1 MRLTACIAC
10 AALAAL
16 TGCAHHNRTATPAP
30 ARSSAATI
38 TAADIDHAP
47 GLSLEELLVTRVPG
61 LSLTRARD
69 GHLVIHIRG
78 TSTLLGDEEPL
89 FVVNGLALETP
100 IGGNLWS
107 INPHDIES
115 ITVLR
120 DAASTAMYG
129 VRGANGVIVIKT
141 KQS

>member
-1 MRLTACIAC
+1 MRYCHNFYRNSKSEC
-10 AALAAL
+10 N
-16 TGCAHHNRTATPAP
+16 TGIQFRNFIDGLLGWQ
-30 ARSSAATI
+30 RSI
-38 TAADIDHAP
+38 TADDIDHAP

-61 LSLTRARD
+61 LTLSRAPD

>member
-1 MRLTACIAC
+1 MRLTACITLL
-10 AALAAL
+10 ALA
-16 TGCAHHNRTATPAP
+16 GCAHHTRTNAAIPA
-30 ARSSAATI
+30 ASSANTI

-47 GLSLEELLVTRVPG
+47 GLSLEELLVTRIPG
-61 LSLTRARD
+61 LSLTRAPD

-107 INPHDIES
+107 INPHDVES

>member
-1 MRLTACIAC
+1 MRLTACITFL
-10 AALAAL
+10 ALA
-16 TGCAHHNRTATPAP
+16 GCAHHSRTSAATPAS
-30 ARSSAATI
+30 SSANTI
-38 TAADIDHAP
+38 TADDIDHAP

-129 VRGANGVIVIKT
+129 VRGANGVSVIKT

>member
-1 MRLTACIAC
+1 MRLTACIALVSLAAC
-10 AALAAL
+10 GHHTRTAALSPAS
-16 TGCAHHNRTATPAP
+16 RSAT
-30 ARSSAATI
+30 TI
-38 TAADIDHAP
+38 TADDIDHAP
-47 GLSLEELLVTRVPG
+47 GLSLEQLLVTRVPG
-61 LSLTRARD
+61 LTLSRARD
-69 GHLVIHIRG
+69 GHLVLHIRG
-78 TSTLLGDEEPL
+78 TSTLVGDEEPL

-107 INPHDIES
+107 INPHDIEY

>member
-1 MRLTACIAC
+1 MRLTACITFL
-10 AALAAL
+10 ALA
-16 TGCAHHNRTATPAP
+16 GCAHHNRTSAATPAS
-30 ARSSAATI
+30 SSANTI
-38 TAADIDHAP
+38 TAEDIDHAP
-47 GLSLEELLVTRVPG
+47 GLSLEQLLVTRVPG

>member
-1 MRLTACIAC
+1 MRLTACITFLT
-10 AALAAL
+10 LA
-16 TGCAHHNRTATPAP
+16 GCAHHNRTDAATPASSP
-30 ARSSAATI
+30 ANTI
-38 TAADIDHAP
+38 TAEDIDRAP
-47 GLSLEELLVTRVPG
+47 GLSLEQLLVTRIPG
-61 LSLTRARD
+61 LSLSRAAD

-89 FVVNGLALETP
+89 FVVNGIPLDTP
-100 IGGNLWS
+100 IGGNLSS
-107 INPHDIES
+107 INPRDVEY

-129 VRGANGVIVIKT
+129 IRGANGVIVIKT

>member
-1 MRLTACIAC
+1 MRLTACITFL
-10 AALAAL
+10 ALA
-16 TGCAHHNRTATPAP
+16 GCAHHNRTSAATPAS
-30 ARSSAATI
+30 SSANTI
-38 TAADIDHAP
+38 TADDIDHAP